1 MKKKHQTE
9 QTNHSALKTASNN
22 IQMISLIHSN
32 IKEKLT
38 PSISTDTLVY
48 VMYLGLH
55 GGPDGNPEKMTTR
68 KRWQRREK
76 LPGSDE
82 E

>member
-1 MKKKHQTE
+1 
-9 QTNHSALKTASNN
+9 
-22 IQMISLIHSN
+22 MISLIHSN

-48 VMYLGLH
+48 VMYLQWAYMVVLMVILK
-55 GGPDGNPEKMTTR
+55 KMTTR